1 MKRLLAAALVFA
13 LLLAPAGLQ
22 AADKGKAKAA
32 KAPVK
37 KTVVPGAKAPVF
49 SVINAKGK
57 VVKLK
62 SLTDKGPVLVRL
74 TCGCSGCDKELAYFQ
89 ELHKAYKGQGLTS
102 VAIFREPD
110 KKVEGYVKKK
120 NLKMLYAV
128 DSKGKAWAVWQTKK
142 MPTNFLIAK
151 GGTIIAIADGCDPSG
166 LLAKKLSEKVA
177 KLLKT
182 DAVNVQQV
190 VKEQAKKSPA
200 PKK

>member
-1 MKRLLAAALVFA
+1 MKRLVAAALVFA
-13 LLLAPAGLQ
+13 LILAPAGLQ
-22 AADKGKAKAA
+22 GAEKAKAKGKGKAK
-32 KAPVK
+32 PVK
-37 KTVVPGAKAPVF
+37 KTVVPGSKAPVF

-120 NLKMLYAV
+120 HLKMLV
-128 DSKGKAWAVWQTKK
+128 L
-142 MPTNFLIAK
+142 NR
-151 GGTIIAIADGCDPSG
+151 
-166 LLAKKLSEKVA
+166 
-177 KLLKT
+177 LK
-182 DAVNVQQV
+182 N
-190 VKEQAKKSPA
+190 K
-200 PKK
+200 

>member
-1 MKRLLAAALVFA
+1 MKRLVATALVFA
-13 LLLAPAGLQ
+13 VMLAPAGLQ
-22 AADKGKAKAA
+22 SAEKAKAKA
-32 KAPVK
+32 KAKPVK
-37 KTVVPGAKAPVF
+37 KTVVTGSQAPVF
-49 SVINAKGK
+49 SVIDAKGK

-110 KKVEGYVKKK
+110 KKVESYVKKK

-128 DSKGKAWAVWQTKK
+128 DTKGKAWAIWQTKK

-190 VKEQAKKSPA
+190 VKENAKKSPA

>member
-1 MKRLLAAALVFA
+1 MKRLIAATLVLALI
-13 LLLAPAGLQ
+13 LAPAGLQ
-22 AADKGKAKAA
+22 AAEKAKAKA
-32 KAPVK
+32 KPVK
-37 KTVVPGAKAPVF
+37 KTVIPGSKAPAF

-57 VVKLK
+57 IVKLK

-110 KKVEGYVKKK
+110 KKVESYVKKK

-128 DSKGKAWAVWQTKK
+128 DSKGKSWGVWQTKK

-151 GGTIIAIADGCDPSG
+151 GGTIIAVADGCDPSG
-166 LLAKKLSEKVA
+166 LLAKKLSERVA

-182 DAVNVQQV
+182 DAVNVQQA
-190 VKEQAKKSPA
+190 VKEQAKKTPA